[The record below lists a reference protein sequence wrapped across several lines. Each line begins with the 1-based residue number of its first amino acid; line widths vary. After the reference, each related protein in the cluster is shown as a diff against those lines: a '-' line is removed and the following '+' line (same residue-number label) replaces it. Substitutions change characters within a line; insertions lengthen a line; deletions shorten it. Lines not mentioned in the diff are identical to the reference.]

1 MIVQKAKRWGIIAI
15 GILLLP
21 LMRLSLR
28 LLGYRRSRTGLLWFS
43 PTPSL
48 HSQHSEMALQ
58 RARRLAQYVNTASR
72 RGFIRPT
79 CLERS
84 LLLWWWLRWMG
95 IPTQIC
101 SGVRKYNSSVDAH
114 AWLEYGG
121 VVVNDRSDIAGQYM
135 PLWDTITPDK
145 IRLFR

>member
-1 MIVQKAKRWGIIAI
+1 MNMQKAKRRVVIAI
-15 GILLLP
+15 CILLLP
-21 LMRLSLR
+21 LLRVSLR
-28 LLGYRRSRTGLLWFS
+28 LLGYRRSRTGLLWLS
-43 PTPSL
+43 PTPL
-48 HSQHSEMALQ
+48 PHSHHSEMALQ
-58 RARRLAQYVNTASR
+58 RACRLAQYVNTASR
-72 RGFIRPT
+72 RGFIRST

-114 AWLEYGG
+114 AWLEYSG
-121 VVVNDRSDIAGQYM
+121 VVVNDRSDIAVHYT
-135 PLWDTITPDK
+135 PLWDTIAPDK